1 MTGTVAMERSRTRA
15 VHPDPAGHPV
25 TGNPDDD
32 TNGPDLAPGAGR
44 RRVRSS
50 HPDGPDHH
58 AAHHHHRLC
67 IRSGHSGRPSSTTPT
82 PIRRAASGRPWC
94 LTSTTSPDF
103 YIRRSGPTDTAPRV
117 RAGGGTPDHL
127 AYMERMIPRLV
138 AQLTG
143 HPYRGRVL
151 TGCADRDRDGWITIV
166 PTTAVEQGNRR
177 CGSARGVGQRA
188 GRIWLRAA
196 AECYGADDAGFRVT
210 VAHELGHAMGF
221 WHVPMGHGHVM
232 APTVPLGR
240 TDFTE
245 KERQHA
251 QLAYQ
256 RGRHA
261 RFCGTAETCAAPS
274 L

>member
-1 MTGTVAMERSRTRA
+1 MTRTVPILLLALVVGACDRLTPTAPTTTPRTTTIDFA
-15 VHPDPAGHPV
+15 FDPAFWQALVYNAHADP
-25 TGNPDDD
+25 TGGQRTAMVFDLDD
-32 TNGPDLAPGAGR
+32 L
-44 RRVRSS
+44 
-50 HPDGPDHH
+50 
-58 AAHHHHRLC
+58 
-67 IRSGHSGRPSSTTPT
+67 
-82 PIRRAASGRPWC
+82 
-94 LTSTTSPDF
+94 PDF
-103 YIRRSGPTDTAPRV
+103 YIRRSGPTDTAHGCGWRW
-117 RAGGGTPDHL
+117 TPDHL